1 MDYVISLAVFATI
14 YAIAALSFNLLIGH
28 AGIFSVAHAAFIGI
42 GAYATGIL
50 TSRLTGLFPLAIVL
64 GALVAAGVGWVFAR
78 ATLRVSGDY
87 MVVAS
92 FALLV
97 IFAQIFTNW
106 TGVTGGG
113 AGLASIPRPG
123 FVDGDL
129 LGNNVLFGLLCVLVA
144 ALMYFVSH
152 RIVYS
157 PLGRVLRALRENE
170 DAAASLG
177 KFVRRFRGVVF
188 AVSSAMAAVAGS
200 LYAHFMSYVSP
211 LDFTVHLTVL
221 VLTMVIVAGTGRLWA
236 VPVAAA
242 LVMGI
247 TDGVRYVDLPQQIA
261 PGAQQ
266 ILYGLLL
273 VLFAVFRPEGLLGRK
288 RERASRPAAISDVP
302 AQSLEAQDGGAT

>member
-1 MDYVISLAVFATI
+1 MDYLISLAVFAVI
-14 YAIAALSFNLLIGH
+14 YTVAALSFNLLIGH

-42 GAYATGIL
+42 GAYATGIVC
-50 TSRLTGLFPLAIVL
+50 TRAIGLFPVAIVL
-64 GALVAAGVGWVFAR
+64 GAAVAAAVGWIFAR

-97 IFAQIFTNW
+97 IFGQVFTNW
-106 TGVTGGG
+106 TRVTGGG
-113 AGLASIPRPG
+113 AGLPSIPRPG
-123 FVDGDL
+123 FADGGW
-129 LGNNVLFGLLCVLVA
+129 LGDNLAFGGFCVVVA

-188 AVSSAMAAVAGS
+188 SVSSAMAAVSGS
-200 LYAHFMSYVSP
+200 LYAHFMSYIGP

-236 VPVAAA
+236 VPVAAM

-247 TDGVRYVDLPQQIA
+247 TDGVRYVDLPQRIA

-266 ILYGLLL
+266 MLYGLML
-273 VLFAVFRPEGLLGRK
+273 VLFAMFRPDGLLGRRMDTRGSAAARDRAGASET
-288 RERASRPAAISDVP
+288 REGGRP
-302 AQSLEAQDGGAT
+302 

>member
-1 MDYVISLAVFATI
+1 MEYLLSLAVFASI
-14 YAIAALSFNLLIGH
+14 YAIAALSLNLLIGQ
-28 AGIFSVAHAAFIGI
+28 AGIFSVAHATFFGI

-50 TSRLTGLFPLAIVL
+50 TTRAIGLFPLALAL
-64 GALVAAGVGWVFAR
+64 GTLVAGAAGWVFAR

-97 IFAQIFTNW
+97 IFSQVFTNW
-106 TGVTGGG
+106 TGLTGGG
-113 AGLASIPRPG
+113 TGLPAIPRPG
-123 FVDGDL
+123 LVDGEL
-129 LGNNVLFGLLCVLVA
+129 LGSNAWFFVLCVAVA
-144 ALMYFVSH
+144 VLMYLVSH
-152 RIVYS
+152 RLVYS

-177 KFVRRFRGVVF
+177 KFVRRFRAIVF
-188 AVSSAMAAVAGS
+188 TLSSAMAAVAGS
-200 LYAHFMSYVSP
+200 LYAHFMSYISP
-211 LDFTVHLTVL
+211 LDFTVQLTVL
-221 VLTMVIVAGTGRLWA
+221 FLTMVIVAGTRRLWTVPLAA
-236 VPVAAA
+236 V

-273 VLFAVFRPEGLLGRK
+273 VLFAVLLPEGLFGRTK
-288 RERASRPAAISDVP
+288 DKP
-302 AQSLEAQDGGAT
+302 

>member
-1 MDYVISLAVFATI
+1 MEYLLSLLVFAAI
-14 YAIAALSFNLLIGH
+14 YAIAAMSFNLLIGH

-50 TSRLTGLFPLAIVL
+50 TTRAIALFPLAWVV
-64 GALVAAGVGWVFAR
+64 GALVAGAVGWVFAR

-92 FALLV
+92 FALVV
-97 IFAQIFTNW
+97 IFSQVFTNW
-106 TGVTGGG
+106 TTVTGGG
-113 AGLASIPRPG
+113 AGLAAIPRPG
-123 FVDGDL
+123 FVDGEL
-129 LGNNVLFGLLCVLVA
+129 LGSNGLFCLLCFAMAGV
-144 ALMYFVSH
+144 MYWVSH
-152 RIVYS
+152 RLVYS

-177 KFVRRFRGVVF
+177 KFVRRYRAIVF
-188 AVSSAMAAVAGS
+188 TVSSAMAAVSGS

-221 VLTMVIVAGTGRLWA
+221 VLTMVIVAGTSRLWT

-242 LVMGI
+242 LVMAI
-247 TDGVRYVDLPQQIA
+247 TDGVRYVDLPAQIA

-273 VLFAVFRPEGLLGRK
+273 VLFAVLRPEGLLGRK
-288 RERASRPAAISDVP
+288 KEKPSDGP
-302 AQSLEAQDGGAT
+302 GQ

>member
-1 MDYVISLAVFATI
+1 MDYVISLAVFAAI
-14 YAIAALSFNLLIGH
+14 YAVAALSFNLLIGH

-50 TSRLTGLFPLAIVL
+50 CTRAIGLFPLAMVL
-64 GALVAAGVGWVFAR
+64 GAIVAAAVGWVFAR

-92 FALLV
+92 FAVLV
-97 IFAQIFTNW
+97 IFGQVFTNW
-106 TGVTGGG
+106 NRVTGGG
-113 AGLASIPRPG
+113 AGLPSIPRPG
-123 FVDGDL
+123 FVDGEW
-129 LGNNVLFGLLCVLVA
+129 LGHNLLFGAFCVLVA
-144 ALMYFVSH
+144 ALMYVISH

-188 AVSSAMAAVAGS
+188 AVSSAMAAVSGS
-200 LYAHFMSYVSP
+200 LYAHFMSYISP

-236 VPVAAA
+236 VPVAAC

-247 TDGVRYVDLPQQIA
+247 TDGVRYVELPQRIA

-273 VLFAVFRPEGLLGRK
+273 VLFAVFRPDGLLGRK
-288 RERASRPAAISDVP
+288 RETRAPVSPPDRPVAKAAGDRGTP
-302 AQSLEAQDGGAT
+302 

>member
-1 MDYVISLAVFATI
+1 MEYLLSLLVFAAI
-14 YAIAALSFNLLIGH
+14 YAIAAMSFNLLIGH

-50 TSRLTGLFPLAIVL
+50 TTRAIALFPLAWVV
-64 GALVAAGVGWVFAR
+64 GALVAGAVGWVFAR

-92 FALLV
+92 FALVV
-97 IFAQIFTNW
+97 IFSQVFTNW
-106 TGVTGGG
+106 TTVTGGG
-113 AGLASIPRPG
+113 AGLAAIPRPG
-123 FVDGDL
+123 FVDGEL
-129 LGNNVLFGLLCVLVA
+129 LGSNGLFCLLCFAMAGV
-144 ALMYFVSH
+144 MYWVSH
-152 RIVYS
+152 RLVYS

-177 KFVRRFRGVVF
+177 KFVRRYRAIVF
-188 AVSSAMAAVAGS
+188 TVSSAMAAVSGS

-221 VLTMVIVAGTGRLWA
+221 VLTMVIVAGTSRLWT

-242 LVMGI
+242 LVMAI
-247 TDGVRYVDLPQQIA
+247 TDGVRYVDLPAQIA

-273 VLFAVFRPEGLLGRK
+273 VLFAVLRPEGLLGRK
-288 RERASRPAAISDVP
+288 KDKPSDGP
-302 AQSLEAQDGGAT
+302 GQ

>member
-1 MDYVISLAVFATI
+1 MEYALSLAVFAAI
-14 YAIAALSFNLLIGH
+14 YAIAALSLNLLIGH
-28 AGIFSVAHAAFIGI
+28 AGIFSVAHATFFGI

-50 TSRLTGLFPLAIVL
+50 TTRAIGLFPVAMAL
-64 GALVAAGVGWVFAR
+64 GALVAGAVGWAFAR

-97 IFAQIFTNW
+97 IFSQVFTNW
-106 TGVTGGG
+106 TGLTGGG
-113 AGLASIPRPG
+113 TGLPAIPRPG
-123 FVDGDL
+123 FVDGAL
-129 LGNNVLFGLLCVLVA
+129 LGSNAWFCALSIAMA

-152 RIVYS
+152 RLVYS

-177 KFVRRFRGVVF
+177 KFVRRFRAIVF
-188 AVSSAMAAVAGS
+188 TVSSAMAAVAGS
-200 LYAHFMSYVSP
+200 LYAHYMSYISP
-211 LDFTVHLTVL
+211 LDFTVQVTVL
-221 VLTMVIVAGTGRLWA
+221 ILTMVIVAGTQRLWTVPLAA
-236 VPVAAA
+236 V

-247 TDGVRYVDLPQQIA
+247 TDGVRYVELPEQIA

-273 VLFAVFRPEGLLGRK
+273 VLFAVLLPEGLFGRRK
-288 RERASRPAAISDVP
+288 DKP
-302 AQSLEAQDGGAT
+302 

>member
-1 MDYVISLAVFATI
+1 MEYVVSLAVFATI

-50 TSRLTGLFPLAIVL
+50 TSRMTGLFPVAIVL

-97 IFAQIFTNW
+97 IFAQVFTNW

-113 AGLASIPRPG
+113 AGLPSIPRPG

-177 KFVRRFRGVVF
+177 KYVRRFRGVVF
-188 AVSSAMAAVAGS
+188 AVSSAMAAVSGS
-200 LYAHFMSYVSP
+200 LYAHFMSYISP

-288 RERASRPAAISDVP
+288 RDRASRPSATPDVP
-302 AQSLEAQDGGAT
+302 AQSLEVQDGGAT

>member
-1 MDYVISLAVFATI
+1 MDYLVSLAVFATL
-14 YAIAALSFNLLIGH
+14 YTVAALSFNLLIGH

-50 TSRLTGLFPLAIVL
+50 CTRAIGLFPVAMVL
-64 GALVAAGVGWVFAR
+64 GAALSAVVGWIFAR

-97 IFAQIFTNW
+97 IFGQVFTNW
-106 TGVTGGG
+106 TRVTGGG
-113 AGLASIPRPG
+113 AGLPSVPRPG
-123 FVDGDL
+123 FVDGEW
-129 LGNNVLFGLLCVLVA
+129 LGVNLAFGAFCVLVA
-144 ALMYFVSH
+144 ALMYFISH

-177 KFVRRFRGVVF
+177 KYVRRFRGVVF
-188 AVSSAMAAVAGS
+188 TVSSAMAAVSGS
-200 LYAHFMSYVSP
+200 LYAHFMSYISP

-236 VPVAAA
+236 VPVAAL

-247 TDGVRYVDLPQQIA
+247 TDGVRYVELPPRIA

-266 ILYGLLL
+266 ILYGLML
-273 VLFAVFRPEGLLGRK
+273 VMFAMFRPDGLLGRK
-288 RERASRPAAISDVP
+288 RERDAPGPAPGPAAP
-302 AQSLEAQDGGAT
+302 ADTHEGGAR

>member
-129 LGNNVLFGLLCVLVA
+129 LGNNLLFGLLCVLVA

-288 RERASRPAAISDVP
+288 RDRASQPGGTPGVP
-302 AQSLEAQDGGAT
+302 AQSLEAQDGGEK